1 MTSLTQ
7 AVKACVYST
16 ITTEEDDVSACV
28 IPEVDVSACVITEVD
43 DVSAASLPR

>member
-16 ITTEEDDVSACV
+16 ITTEVDDVSACV